1 MYIPKIIPIF
11 PLPDLVFFP
20 KTYLPLHIFEPRFR
34 QMVVDAKSGDQM
46 IGMVLLKEGWEE
58 EYDRNPAIYQVGCI
72 GQMIKVEPLEDGRF
86 NIVLHG
92 LEKFIIKY
100 EFFDR
105 SYRQAAIE
113 LLGPRIE
120 TPVSIGTEL
129 KECVMRL
136 LKEYGLLV
144 KIQQQIDVLVKSRL
158 DDESLVHTLSFVLN
172 FTPLEKQFLLEAE
185 HLDQQGHRLAD
196 LIQFKIY
203 EVRSGH
209 RSPLPKNDS

>member
-1 MYIPKIIPIF
+1 MDIPKIIPVF

-20 KTYLPLHIFEPRFR
+20 KTYLPLHIFEPRYR
-34 QMVVDAKSGDQM
+34 QMVMDAQSGDRM

-58 EYDRNPAIYQVGCI
+58 EYDRNPAIYQTGCVGR
-72 GQMIKVEPLEDGRF
+72 MIKMDSLDDGRY

-92 LEKFIIKY
+92 MKKFIIKD

-113 LLGPRIE
+113 L
-120 TPVSIGTEL
+120 TDQSAKAPVTIGDEL
-129 KECVMRL
+129 KKHLIRI
-136 LKEYGLLV
+136 LKEYGLLM
-144 KIQQQIDVLVKSRL
+144 KIEQQVEVLVKSHL
-158 DDESLVHTLSFVLN
+158 DDEALVHTLSFALN

-185 HLDQQGHRLAD
+185 HLGQQGHRLMD

-203 EVRSGH
+203 EARSGH
-209 RSPLPKNDS
+209 SNSLPKNDS

>member
-1 MYIPKIIPIF
+1 MYIPKIIPVF

-20 KTYLPLHIFEPRFR
+20 KTYLPLHIFEPRYHK
-34 QMVVDAKSGDQM
+34 MVVDAKSGDQM
-46 IGMVLLKEGWEE
+46 IGMALLKEGWEE
-58 EYDRNPAIYQVGCI
+58 DYNQNPAIFPVGCV
-72 GQMIKVEPLEDGRF
+72 GRMIKVEPLEDRRF

-92 LEKFIIKY
+92 LKKFTIKD

-113 LLGPRIE
+113 LLGPRTE
-120 TPVSIGTEL
+120 TPVSIDTKL
-129 KECVMRL
+129 KDCLIQL

-144 KIQQQIDVLVKSRL
+144 KIEQQVDVLVKSNL
-158 DDESLVHTLSFVLN
+158 DDEALVHTLSFVLN

-185 HLDQQGHRLAD
+185 DLDQQGHRLVD

-203 EVRSGH
+203 EVRSG
-209 RSPLPKNDS
+209 RRNPLPKKDS

>member
-1 MYIPKIIPIF
+1 M
-11 PLPDLVFFP
+11 
-20 KTYLPLHIFEPRFR
+20 
-34 QMVVDAKSGDQM
+34 DAKSGDQM

-58 EYDRNPAIYQVGCI
+58 DYYQNPAIFPVGCV
-72 GQMIKVEPLEDGRF
+72 GRMIKVEPIEDGRF
-86 NIVLHG
+86 NIVLYG
-92 LEKFIIKY
+92 LKKFTIKD

-113 LLGPRIE
+113 LIGPR
-120 TPVSIGTEL
+120 TDAPAMIGTEL
-129 KECVMRL
+129 KECLIQL

-144 KIQQQIDVLVKSRL
+144 KIEQQIELLIKFHL
-158 DDESLVHTLSFVLN
+158 DDEALVHTLSFALN

-185 HLDQQGHRLAD
+185 DLGQQGHRLAD

-209 RSPLPKNDS
+209 RTPLPKKDS